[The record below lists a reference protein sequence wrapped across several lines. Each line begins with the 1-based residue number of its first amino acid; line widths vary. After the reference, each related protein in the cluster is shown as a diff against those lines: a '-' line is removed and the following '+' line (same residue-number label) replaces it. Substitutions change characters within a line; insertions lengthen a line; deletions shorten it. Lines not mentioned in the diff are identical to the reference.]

1 MRQAPLVLPMP
12 VEHRGLRIVS
22 VLCVSPVS
30 VYRGMPGVVPLDRA
44 ADARSYGG
52 GHPIVGHPPCRSW
65 SAFCAH
71 QAKPEPGERE
81 LALWCVEQLRRFGG
95 VLEQPAFSRLW
106 AAAGIPAP
114 GEPARDG
121 VWSIEVSQC
130 WWGHVQP
137 KRTWLA
143 FAHVAPADLPPIPPP
158 VSAAPGAHARWK
170 NLTLH
175 QRSATP
181 RAFAQWLIDAA
192 RAVRLPHD

>member
-1 MRQAPLVLPMP
+1 MHQAPLVLPMP
-12 VEHRGLRIVS
+12 DEHRGLRIVS

-52 GHPIVGHPPCRSW
+52 GHPIVAHPPCRSW

-71 QAKPEPGERE
+71 QAKPEPRERE
-81 LALWCVEQLRRFGG
+81 LAIWCVEQLRRFGG

-121 VWSIEVSQC
+121 VWSIEVFQSA
-130 WWGHVQP
+130 WGHAVD
-137 KRTWLA
+137 KRTWIA
-143 FAHVAPADLPPIPPP
+143 IAHIDPGDLPPIPPM
-158 VSAAPGAHARWK
+158 SRAAAGCAARWSAMSK
-170 NLTLH
+170 H